1 MGLYS
6 RHILPSLIQFA
17 MSQDDVMKLRAAHVP
32 SASGVVLEVGIGPG
46 LNLPLYTP
54 AVTKL
59 YGIDPSA
66 ELLEVAKRR
75 VPGVAFPVEL
85 VQRAIGEIPLQ
96 DASIDTAVITWTLC
110 SIEDPAGALREV
122 RRVVK
127 PGGSLIFIEHGA
139 SPDAGVRS
147 WQRRLTPIW
156 KRLAGG
162 CHLDRKIDQL
172 VRDAGFTT
180 ASLKS
185 GYIPGPRFA
194 TYMYEGHA
202 CR

>member
-1 MGLYS
+1 MGIYS
-6 RHILPSLIQFA
+6 RRVLPALIQFA
-17 MSQDDVMKLRAAHVP
+17 MSQEDVMKLRAAHVP
-32 SASGVVLEVGIGPG
+32 SASGIVLEVGIGPG

-54 AVTKL
+54 SVTKL
-59 YGIDPSA
+59 VGIDPSA
-66 ELLEVAKRR
+66 ELLAVAKAR

-85 VQRAIGEIPLQ
+85 LQRAAGDIPLE

-110 SIEDPAGALREV
+110 SIEDPAAALREV

-127 PGGSLIFIEHGA
+127 PGGALIFIEHGA
-139 SPDAGVRS
+139 APDQRVHT
-147 WQRRLTPIW
+147 WQRRLTPVW

-172 VRDAGFTT
+172 VADAGFTT
-180 ASLKS
+180 TSLQC

-194 TYMYEGHA
+194 TYMYEGRA

>member
-1 MGLYS
+1 MGIYS
-6 RHILPSLIQFA
+6 RHVLPALIQFA

-32 SASGVVLEVGIGPG
+32 AASGVVLEVGIGPG
-46 LNLPLYTP
+46 LNLPFYTS

-59 YGIDPSA
+59 YGIDPSV
-66 ELLEVAKRR
+66 ELLAVARQTLPR
-75 VPGVAFPVEL
+75 VSFPVEL
-85 VQRAIGEIPLQ
+85 LHRAVGEIPLP

-110 SIEDPAGALREV
+110 SIEDPAAALREV

-139 SPDAGVRS
+139 SPDSGVRA
-147 WQRRLTPIW
+147 WQRRLTPVW
-156 KRLAGG
+156 RRLAGG
-162 CHLDRKIDQL
+162 CHLDRKIDEL
-172 VRDAGFTT
+172 VDSAGFMTT
-180 ASLKS
+180 TLKS

-194 TYMYEGHA
+194 TYMYEGRA

>member
-1 MGLYS
+1 
-6 RHILPSLIQFA
+6 
-17 MSQDDVMKLRAAHVP
+17 MSQADVMKLRAAHVP
-32 SASGVVLEVGIGPG
+32 AASGVVLEIGIGPG
-46 LNLPLYTP
+46 LNLPLYTR

-66 ELLEVAKRR
+66 ELLAVARR
-75 VPGVAFPVEL
+75 RAQGVAFPVEL
-85 VQRAIGEIPLQ
+85 IQREAGDIPLE

-110 SIEDPAGALREV
+110 SIENPAAALREV
-122 RRVVK
+122 RRVLK
-127 PGGSLIFIEHGA
+127 PGGALIFVEHGA

-162 CHLDRKIDQL
+162 CHLDRKIDEL
-172 VRDAGFTT
+172 VEDAGFTT
-180 ASLKS
+180 TSLKCA
-185 GYIPGPRFA
+185 YIPGPRVA